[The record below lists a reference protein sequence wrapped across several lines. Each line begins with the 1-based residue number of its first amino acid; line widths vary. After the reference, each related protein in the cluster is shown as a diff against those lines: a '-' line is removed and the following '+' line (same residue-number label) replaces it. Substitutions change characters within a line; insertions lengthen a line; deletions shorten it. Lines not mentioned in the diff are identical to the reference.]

1 MRMSLERP
9 RRAVAGQAMT
19 EYAIVLALVAGANW
33 LGNLGQ
39 TITENPLT
47 TVLVATAVLVVGYA
61 LGGMGRR

>member
-1 MRMSLERP
+1 VGTS
-9 RRAVAGQAMT
+9 RAVAGQAMT

-47 TVLVATAVLVVGYA
+47 TALVATAVLVVGYA
-61 LGGMGRR
+61 LGMGRR